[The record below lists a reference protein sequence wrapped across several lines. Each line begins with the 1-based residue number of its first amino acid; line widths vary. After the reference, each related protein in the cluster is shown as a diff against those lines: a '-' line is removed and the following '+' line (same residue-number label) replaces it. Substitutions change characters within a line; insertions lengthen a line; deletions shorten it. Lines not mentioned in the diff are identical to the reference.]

1 MLALTALMGQDI
13 SRVMKLYQQAETLAL
28 VFMVD
33 STSSM
38 GPHIAA
44 VKSQITSIVQNMR
57 LTNPQ
62 MKLHVGFIG
71 YRDHSDKSRFE
82 MLPLTTS
89 IPMFEVHAPI
99 RATNFS
105 PFIFSFCVGLS
116 LYCHCFGVRFGDPE
130 RE

>member
-1 MLALTALMGQDI
+1 MLALTALIWQDI

-71 YRDHSDKSRFE
+71 YRDHCDKSRFE
-82 MLPLTTS
+82 TLPLTTS
-89 IPMFEVHAPI
+89 IPVFEVHAPI
-99 RATNFS
+99 RATKLWPVYFL
-105 PFIFSFCVGLS
+105 FLYGAFAMLS
-116 LYCHCFGVRFGDPE
+116 LFSRPFWRP
-130 RE
+130 